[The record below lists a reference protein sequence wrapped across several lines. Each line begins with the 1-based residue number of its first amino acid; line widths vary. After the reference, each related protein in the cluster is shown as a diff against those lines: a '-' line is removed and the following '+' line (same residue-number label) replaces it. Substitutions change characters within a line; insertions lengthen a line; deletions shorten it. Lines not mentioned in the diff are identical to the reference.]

1 MSLYKIEKKYYL
13 RIKHPVTGKIIRKS
27 ANTTSYE
34 EARKVE
40 KGLVEEL
47 SKRKDFIITAK
58 GTFRGIADD
67 LLLHC
72 KVNKKKG
79 LKNFKYA
86 VKVLNSFFGDMT
98 AAKIVEEEKPGDF
111 TAMIDRFKKKKQDEG
126 YSSDSINGFL
136 KIFNRVFSFKKIVL
150 PDKIEL
156 LKDVNIRKGVFQYD
170 EFLSLRAALPDYAKC
185 LFSIAYFTGSR
196 KNELLCLTWDMI
208 NLDEAVISIP
218 PEISKTKTGRK
229 LYLND
234 DTLPIMKKQRNWT
247 LTHFPSCKFAFP
259 NPEGIQ
265 LTAGY
270 LYGDWISSLA
280 KIGLKKLFHDTRR
293 SALTV
298 MRNKM
303 GLPESVCMK
312 ISGHRSRSTFD
323 RYCINDD
330 KDIQQAVKQ
339 QAQYYSNLNDEK
351 AKAEQNLSIVLEKV

>member
-1 MSLYKIEKKYYL
+1 MK
-13 RIKHPVTGKIIRKS
+13 
-27 ANTTSYE
+27 
-34 EARKVE
+34 
-40 KGLVEEL
+40 
-47 SKRKDFIITAK
+47 
-58 GTFRGIADD
+58 
-67 LLLHC
+67 
-72 KVNKKKG
+72 
-79 LKNFKYA
+79 
-86 VKVLNSFFGDMT
+86 
-98 AAKIVEEEKPGDF
+98 AAEIVEEERKGDF
-111 TAMIDRFKKKKQDEG
+111 TALIDRFKKKMQDEG
-126 YSSDSINGFL
+126 YTSDSINGFL
-136 KIFNRVFSFKKIVL
+136 KILNRVFSFKKIVL
-150 PDKIEL
+150 PDKVEL

-196 KNELLCLTWDMI
+196 KNELLCLTWDMVD
-208 NLDEAVISIP
+208 LDEGVISIP
-218 PEISKTKTGRK
+218 PEIAKTKTGRK

-234 DTLPIMKKQRNWT
+234 DTLPIMKMQRNWV
-247 LTHFPSCKFAFP
+247 LTNFPNCKFSFP

-270 LYGDWISSLA
+270 LYRDWKASLA

-312 ISGHRSRSTFD
+312 ISGHRSRATFD

-339 QAQYYSNLNDEK
+339 QAQYYSNLNEEK
-351 AKAEQNLSIVLEKV
+351 AKTEQNLSIVLENV

>member
-1 MSLYKIEKKYYL
+1 MSLYKIKKIYYL

-27 ANTTSYE
+27 AGETDYR
-34 EARKVE
+34 EAQRIEKGVVEGLLKRKDLVVTE
-40 KGLVEEL
+40 KGL
-47 SKRKDFIITAK
+47 
-58 GTFRGIADD
+58 FRGIASD
-67 LLLHC
+67 LITDYEI
-72 KVNKKKG
+72 NKKKG
-79 LKNFKYA
+79 IKDFKYS
-86 VKVLNSFFGDMT
+86 VKVLNLFFGDM
-98 AAKIVEEEKPGDF
+98 KLINILDEKHF
-111 TAMIDRFKKKKQDEG
+111 RSTVNNFKKKCQDEG
-126 YSSDSINGFL
+126 YASASINNFL
-136 KIFNRVFSFKKIVL
+136 KVFNRVFSFKKIVL
-150 PDKIEL
+150 PDKVEL
-156 LKDVNIRKGVFQYD
+156 LKDAIIRKGIFQYD

-185 LFSIAYFTGSR
+185 IFSIAFHTGCR
-196 KNELLCLTWDMI
+196 KNELLCLKWDMI

-229 LYLND
+229 LYLNN
-234 DTLPIMKKQRNWT
+234 DTLPVMQMQRNWVA
-247 LTHFPSCKFAFP
+247 THFPNCKFAFP
-259 NPEGIQ
+259 NPEGKQ

-270 LYGDWISSLA
+270 LYGDWKTSLA

-330 KDIQQAVKQ
+330 KDIQQAVRQ
-339 QAQYYSNLNDEK
+339 QAEYFSNLNEEK